1 MMAPLAWAWN
11 QGIFAQMLI
20 TTADPPKKKPHI
32 FRTFSSFPL
41 ILLGLGMLFVSLLG
55 WPTTA
60 LSAEAAS
67 TTTTPGFS
75 QAPVDFDSCVQLA
88 LRQSPFFTK
97 STLEIE
103 VRRLD
108 EADSKADFFPSFK
121 VSTRY
126 YISQPKN
133 PFITD
138 PLDYSFALSTGD
150 YNPIFAYLS
159 LKAKKVITRIATM
172 AHLKVIATGLK
183 RLGKAFLELEA
194 AERLAHLQGSAANLA
209 QEHLR
214 YFRERQ
220 KLGEITPME
229 VQIASQEMELAT
241 AEQESLVASQ
251 GNIKEAIRDFLD
263 LRPNQP
269 LHLELSQAR
278 RQVLGDFDP
287 AKASKEKAEERDFEV
302 RVEKLKKELQSWNV
316 TLAKMKFLPSV
327 NFTVQ
332 TPDPLSQTNTRG
344 TFFSVGLSFPLYEG
358 FKRVRNINRQ
368 KTILKQ
374 FTSEVDVKAS
384 KFTQEW
390 RKAEEDLR
398 TAAAALRV
406 AQAQDKLTHLK
417 ERQGETLYRS
427 GEKDFSVFMAA
438 RQARVKAQMAAVK
451 TALDYDLAVLEVRH
465 LTGDLVSHYVKEN
478 QFQE

>member
-1 MMAPLAWAWN
+1 MMARQEWAWN
-11 QGIFAQMLI
+11 QGIFSQMSI
-20 TTADPPKKKPHI
+20 TTADPPKKKSHI
-32 FRTFSSFPL
+32 FRTFPSFPL
-41 ILLGLGMLFVSLLG
+41 ILLGMLFLSLLG
-55 WPTTA
+55 WPTPA
-60 LSAEAAS
+60 LSAEAAP

-103 VRRLD
+103 IRRLD
-108 EADSKADFFPSFK
+108 EADSKADIFPSFT

-126 YISQPKN
+126 YVSQPKN
-133 PFITD
+133 PFVTD
-138 PLDYSFALSTGD
+138 PLDYSFALSTGE

-159 LKAKKVITRIATM
+159 LKAKRIITRIATM

-194 AERLAHLQGSAANLA
+194 AERLARLQGTAANLA
-209 QEHLR
+209 QENLR

-229 VQIASQEMELAT
+229 VQIASQEKEVAA
-241 AEQESLVASQ
+241 AEQENLVASQ
-251 GNIKEAIRDFLD
+251 GKLKEAIRDFLA
-263 LRPNQP
+263 LKPGQP

-287 AKASKEKAEERDFEV
+287 AKANKEKAEERDFEV

-316 TLAKMKFLPSV
+316 TLAKMKFLPSL
-327 NFTVQ
+327 NFTLQ

-344 TFFSVGLSFPLYEG
+344 TFFSVGLSFPLYDG
-358 FKRVRNINRQ
+358 FKRVRNITRQ

-374 FTSEVDVKAS
+374 LTSEVDVKAS

-398 TAAAALRV
+398 IAVTALRV
-406 AQAQDKLTHLK
+406 AQAQEKLAHLK
-417 ERQGETLYRS
+417 ERQGETLYQS

-438 RQARVKAQMAAVK
+438 RQARVKVQMEVVK
-451 TALDYDLAVLEVRH
+451 TALDYDLAALELQY
-465 LTGDLVSHYVKEN
+465 LTGDLVTRYVTEN
-478 QFQE
+478 QF

>member
-1 MMAPLAWAWN
+1 MMARLEWVWT
-11 QGIFAQMLI
+11 QGIFSQMLT

-32 FRTFSSFPL
+32 FRTFSCFPL
-41 ILLGLGMLFVSLLG
+41 ILLGMLFLFFLG

-67 TTTTPGFS
+67 TTTSPGFS

-103 VRRLD
+103 IRRLD
-108 EADSKADFFPSFK
+108 EADSKADFFPSFT
-121 VSTRY
+121 VSSRY
-126 YISQPKN
+126 YVSQPKN

-138 PLDYSFALSTGD
+138 PLDYSFAVSTGD

-159 LKAKKVITRIATM
+159 HKAKKIITHIATM
-172 AHLKVIATGLK
+172 AHHKVIATGLK
-183 RLGKAFLELEA
+183 KMGKAFLELEA
-194 AERLAHLQGSAANLA
+194 AERLARFQKTAADLA
-209 QEHLR
+209 RENLR
-214 YFRERQ
+214 YFQERQ

-229 VQIASQEMELAT
+229 VQIASQELEVAA
-241 AEQESLVASQ
+241 AEQENLVASQ
-251 GNIKEAIRDFLD
+251 STLKEAIRDFLALKPD
-263 LRPNQP
+263 QP
-269 LHLELSQAR
+269 LRLELSQAR

-287 AKASKEKAEERDFEV
+287 AKADKEKAEERDFEV
-302 RVEKLKKELQSWNV
+302 RIEKLKKELQTWNV

-344 TFFSVGLSFPLYEG
+344 TFFSVGLSFPLYDG
-358 FKRVRNINRQ
+358 FKRVRNISRQ

-374 FTSEVDVKAS
+374 LTSEVEVKAS

-390 RKAEEDLR
+390 RKAEEELR
-398 TAAAALRV
+398 TAEAALRV
-406 AQAQDKLTHLK
+406 ARAQDELTRLR

-438 RQARVKAQMAAVK
+438 RQARVKAQMTTVK
-451 TALDYDLAVLEVRH
+451 KALDYDLAVLEVRH
-465 LTGDLVSHYVKEN
+465 LTGDLASHYVKEN